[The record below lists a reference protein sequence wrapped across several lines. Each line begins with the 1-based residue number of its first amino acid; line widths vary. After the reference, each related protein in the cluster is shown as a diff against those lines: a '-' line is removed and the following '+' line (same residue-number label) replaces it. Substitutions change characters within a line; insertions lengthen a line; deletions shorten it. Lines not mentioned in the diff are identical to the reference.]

1 LYQYRFHLLAF
12 MKIILTLL
20 FSITA
25 LCVQTAYSQDNSS
38 SYRTAIGVKIYPGTI
53 TLKQGVNGGNYV
65 EGQAAFFNKGFRLT
79 ALYEFHNDING
90 ARGLRW
96 YYGGGPHLGFYNSK
110 HYDGSTLL
118 GVDGILGLD
127 YKLSGTPL
135 NFSLDWQPSFEF
147 GDGSGFDGWGGL
159 AVRIAF

>member
-1 LYQYRFHLLAF
+1 MF
-12 MKIILTLL
+12 
-20 FSITA
+20 ITIVSLQA
-25 LCVQTAYSQDNSS
+25 SFSQDNSS
-38 SYRTAIGVKIYPGTI
+38 SYTTAIGVKIYPGTI
-53 TLKQGVNGGNYV
+53 TLKKAVGGGNYV

-90 ARGLRW
+90 VKGLRW
-96 YYGGGPHLGFYNSK
+96 YYGGGPHLGFYKPKYYN
-110 HYDGSTLL
+110 GGTLL

-135 NFSLDWQPSFEF
+135 NFSLDWQPSF
-147 GDGSGFDGWGGL
+147 GDGSGFEGWGGL